1 MMAYSRSRRLSPTAM
16 FAHRNVSYTAH
27 LQQLIESFTNPS
39 TQTTQLLRDTIN
51 YINEA
56 GDAYRRELTQK
67 FLPILVSSNT
77 TNETRITDR
86 YAIILCNK
94 LIDRRHCDELAGVNG
109 FIPYIQRAMTNRHI
123 CIARPASS
131 AMMKLIAHAPV
142 PERVMSHCDIDIV
155 PVTRAATQNL
165 SSKVDANQCLD
176 AIRVLTILN
185 QESKLSPDNELCE
198 HMVETFYENHTPYVS
213 KQTAGLILRL
223 TQDDDDFKI
232 AVSRLLRERA
242 AENKPIQSARCWQEV
257 NDVMIMAT

>member
-56 GDAYRRELTQK
+56 GDAYRSELTQK

-77 TNETRITDR
+77 TNETGITDR

-94 LIDRRHCDELAGVNG
+94 LIDRTHCDELAGVNG

-123 CIARPASS
+123 CIARPAIS

-142 PERVMSHCDIDIV
+142 PERLMAHCEIDIV
-155 PVTRAATQNL
+155 PVTRAATANL

-185 QESKLSPDNELCE
+185 KESKLSPDNELCD
-198 HMVETFYENHTPYVS
+198 HMVETFYENRTPFVS
-213 KQTAGLILRL
+213 KQTAGLILTL
-223 TQDDDDFKI
+223 TENDGEVRT
-232 AVSRLLRERA
+232 AVSRLLKERA
-242 AENKPIQSARCWQEV
+242 AENKPIQAARCWQEV
-257 NDVMIMAT
+257 NDVMTLAA

>member
-1 MMAYSRSRRLSPTAM
+1 MMAYSLSRNTS
-16 FAHRNVSYTAH
+16 HTAH
-27 LQQLIESFTNPS
+27 LQQLIEGFTNP
-39 TQTTQLLRDTIN
+39 TAQTIQLLRDTIN

-56 GDAYRRELTQK
+56 GDAYRSELTQK

-77 TNETRITDR
+77 TNETGMTDR

-94 LIDRRHCDELAGVNG
+94 LIDRSHCDELVSVSG

-142 PERVMSHCDIDIV
+142 PQRVMTHRDIDIV
-155 PVTRAATQNL
+155 PVTRAATENL

-185 QESKLSPDNELCE
+185 QESKLSPDNELCDR
-198 HMVETFYENHTPYVS
+198 MVETFYENRTPFVS
-213 KQTAGLILRL
+213 KQTAGLILML
-223 TQDDDDFKI
+223 TNDDNEVKTS
-232 AVSRLLRERA
+232 VSRLLRERA
-242 AENKPIQSARCWQEV
+242 AENKPIKAARCWQEV
-257 NDVMIMAT
+257 NDVLAFVSH

>member
-1 MMAYSRSRRLSPTAM
+1 MMAYSRLSPIAIS
-16 FAHRNVSYTAH
+16 AHRNVSHAAH
-27 LQQLIESFTNPS
+27 LQQLIESFTNQT

-56 GDAYRRELTQK
+56 GDAYRSELTQK

-77 TNETRITDR
+77 TNETGVTDR

-94 LIDRRHCDELAGVNG
+94 LIDRSCCDELANVNG

-142 PERVMSHCDIDIV
+142 PERVMTHSEIDIV
-155 PVTRAATQNL
+155 PLTRAATQNL
-165 SSKVDANQCLD
+165 SSNVDANQCLD

-185 QESKLSPDNELCE
+185 QESKLSPDNELCD
-198 HMVETFYENHTPYVS
+198 HMVETFYENRTPYVS
-213 KQTAGLILRL
+213 KQTAGLILML
-223 TQDDDDFKI
+223 TKDDNDFKT

-242 AENKPIQSARCWQEV
+242 AENKPIQAARCWQEV
-257 NDVMIMAT
+257 NDVMIMAA

>member
-1 MMAYSRSRRLSPTAM
+1 MMAYSRLSPVAIS
-16 FAHRNVSYTAH
+16 AHRNVSHAAH
-27 LQQLIESFTNPS
+27 LQQLIESFTNSS

-56 GDAYRRELTQK
+56 GDAYRSELTQK
-67 FLPILVSSNT
+67 FLPILVSSKT
-77 TNETRITDR
+77 TNETGVTDR

-94 LIDRRHCDELAGVNG
+94 LIDRSHCDELANVSG

-142 PERVMSHCDIDIV
+142 PERVMTHCDIDIV

-185 QESKLSPDNELCE
+185 QESKLSPDNELCD
-198 HMVETFYENHTPYVS
+198 HMVETFYENHTPFVS
-213 KQTAGLILRL
+213 KQTAGLILML
-223 TQDDDDFKI
+223 TENDDE
-232 AVSRLLRERA
+232 VRTSVTRLLKERA
-242 AENKPIQSARCWQEV
+242 AENKPIQAARCWQEV
-257 NDVMIMAT
+257 NDVITLAAN

>member
-1 MMAYSRSRRLSPTAM
+1 MMAYSRLSPVAIS
-16 FAHRNVSYTAH
+16 AHRNVSHAAH
-27 LQQLIESFTNPS
+27 LQQLIESFTNQT

-56 GDAYRRELTQK
+56 GDAYRSELTQK

-77 TNETRITDR
+77 THQTSVNDR

-94 LIDRRHCDELAGVNG
+94 LIDRNHCDELANVSG
-109 FIPYIQRAMTNRHI
+109 FIPYIQRAMANHHI
-123 CIARPASS
+123 CIARPASI

-142 PERVMSHCDIDIV
+142 PERVMTHCDIDIA

-165 SSKVDANQCLD
+165 SSKADANQCLD

-185 QESKLSPDNELCE
+185 QESKLSPDNELCD
-198 HMVETFYENHTPYVS
+198 HMVETFYENRTPYVS
-213 KQTAGLILRL
+213 KQTAGLILML
-223 TQDDDDFKI
+223 TQDDDDFKT

-242 AENKPIQSARCWQEV
+242 AENKPIQSSRCWQEV
-257 NDVMIMAT
+257 NDVMIMAA